1 MMVPDRLGLMCN
13 DRYYV
18 VRRVGRRLANLFVML
33 MRSLQYD
40 VRIYTLLQSSC
51 VRTSDPV
58 QPRRA
63 EVMTWHYVLT
73 RSWY

>member
-1 MMVPDRLGLMCN
+1 MVPDRLGLMCN

-40 VRIYTLLQSSC
+40 VRIYSLLQSSC
-51 VRTSDPV
+51 KNIGSGSATTALKS
-58 QPRRA
+58 
-63 EVMTWHYVLT
+63 
-73 RSWY
+73 